1 MSGETAEQTR
11 SGRRSVSLS
20 LGSLYLDPNNY
31 RFLDHPDYRRVPPER
46 VFDAD
51 VQRRTTGFV
60 LGRHQENV
68 RDLVASIKA
77 NGWLDIDP
85 ILVESRD
92 KGRFLVVEGNRR
104 VATLK
109 HLQRRYEEDAVDLGK
124 LDAST
129 FSRLPVVLYRN
140 ASERDHLVMMGLH
153 HISGK
158 RRWPAINRARAM
170 ERLLSHFGG
179 DADAVCEALGVSKRE
194 LNLSIRTL
202 ALVKAYKESDYG
214 DQLQSEQYN
223 LFREVLKSEAMRTWL
238 GWDPAALAASR
249 QSNLNR
255 LFSWMS
261 REAESDDGEEDGRDA
276 GIGALSDPV
285 ITTGGQVREL
295 AKIIEDPEAVR
306 SLDETRS
313 LQEATLSS
321 DLLVKSEIEAAFKSC
336 EGGIQKLDRRIGEL
350 APGELD
356 RVEQLIGRLQ
366 GMMLARK
373 NVGFGCGINHGYG
386 HGIGAGFEESEGSGA
401 GEGSGGVRPPPAA
414 VVHRLP
420 WQPFNEI
427 TQSQFSSIRIESYRG
442 IDGLVLDAPGRINL
456 IVGVNNAGKTS
467 LLEAIYLLAHQND
480 ERALLDTILWR
491 GRIEG
496 EPPPMWL
503 VEQLPRAA
511 RVSGSFDQ
519 VPENGTS
526 VELKVDSEPG
536 PDVEDQTSFLSKLAI
551 ESSYERRIQST
562 DVVFFADR
570 PRRTRF
576 QGRRWLCRSAF
587 TSPFSANRPET
598 LARCN
603 KESLEAGTKQRIID
617 FIRDH
622 VDSGLRN
629 IELADRY
636 NRFLV
641 SHRDFRRALDLAA
654 FGEGVR
660 RVFETGL
667 LFAGVGGGVL
677 LVDEFENAIHTELLM
692 DFTRL
697 VQDLAAELN
706 VQVFLSTHSK
716 EAIDAFVLNE
726 CRTDDIVGYAISR
739 TGNGA
744 TARRYEGSRLKSLH
758 DAVDFDLRG
767 VR

>member
-1 MSGETAEQTR
+1 MSGETAEQMR

-20 LGSLYLDPNNY
+20 RLYLDPNNY
-31 RFLDHPDYRRVPPER
+31 RFVDHSDYRHVPTER
-46 VFDAD
+46 VFDAV

-60 LGRHQENV
+60 LGHQQDNV
-68 RDLVASIKA
+68 RDLIASIKV
-77 NGWLDIDP
+77 NGWLEIDS

-109 HLQRRYEEDAVDLGK
+109 YLQRRYEEDAIDLGK

-129 FSRLPVVLYRN
+129 FSKLPVVLYQD
-140 ASERDHLVMMGLH
+140 ASERKHLVMMGLH

-170 ERLLSHFGG
+170 AQLLSHFHG

-194 LNLSIRTL
+194 FNLSVRTL
-202 ALVKAYKESDYG
+202 ALVKAYKDSDYG
-214 DQLQSEQYN
+214 DQLRSEQYN

-238 GWDPAALAASR
+238 GWDHTALAASN

-255 LFSWMS
+255 MFSWMS
-261 REAESDDGEEDGRDA
+261 REAESDDGEEDGQDVD
-276 GIGALSDPV
+276 IGSMSDPV
-285 ITTGGQVREL
+285 ITTGGHVREL
-295 AKIIEDPEAVR
+295 GKIIEDPEAVK

-313 LQEATLSS
+313 LQQATLSS
-321 DLLVKSEIEAAFKSC
+321 DLLVRSEIDGAFKSC
-336 EGGIQKLDRRIGEL
+336 EGGIQKLNRRIGEL
-350 APGELD
+350 EISELD

-373 NVGFGCGINHGYG
+373 RQPPATG
-386 HGIGAGFEESEGSGA
+386 H
-401 GEGSGGVRPPPAA
+401 RPP
-414 VVHRLP
+414 
-420 WQPFNEI
+420 WEPFNEI
-427 TQSQFSSIRIESYRG
+427 TQSQFSSIWIESYRG

-480 ERALLDTILWR
+480 ERALLDAIRWR
-491 GRIEG
+491 GRVEG
-496 EPPPMWL
+496 EPPPLWL

-511 RVSGSFDQ
+511 HISGSFDQ
-519 VPENGTS
+519 VPDNMTS
-526 VELKVDSEPG
+526 VEFEVDTEPE
-536 PDVEDQTSFLSKLAI
+536 PDVEDQTSFLSKLTI
-551 ESSYERRIQST
+551 ESSYERRVQGT
-562 DVVFFADR
+562 NVVFFNDR

-576 QGRRWLCRSAF
+576 QGQHWLCRSAF
-587 TSPFSANRPET
+587 TSPFSANHPET

-603 KESLEAGTKQRIID
+603 KESLKAGTKQQIID
-617 FIRDH
+617 FIRER
-622 VDSGLRN
+622 VDPGLRN

-641 SHRDFRRALDLAA
+641 SHDDFDSAPDLAA

-660 RVFETGL
+660 RVFDIGL
-667 LFAGVGGGVL
+667 LCAGVRGGVL

-692 DFTRL
+692 EFTRL
-697 VQDLAAELN
+697 VQDLAVELN

-716 EAIDAFVLNE
+716 EAIDAFVLNGY
-726 CRTDDIVGYAISR
+726 RIDDVVGYAISR
-739 TGNGA
+739 TGDGV
-744 TARRYEGSRLKSLH
+744 TARRYDGSRLQSLH

-767 VR
+767 LR

>member
-1 MSGETAEQTR
+1 MSDEFAEQVRT
-11 SGRRSVSLS
+11 GRRSVSL
-20 LGSLYLDPNNY
+20 GRLYLDPNNY
-31 RFLDHPDYRRVPPER
+31 RFVDHPDYRHVPPER
-46 VFDAD
+46 VFDAV

-68 RDLVASIKA
+68 RDLIASIKA

-92 KGRFLVVEGNRR
+92 KGRFLVIEGNRR

-109 HLQRRYEEDAVDLGK
+109 YLERRYEEDAIDLGK
-124 LDAST
+124 LEAGT
-129 FSRLPVVLYRN
+129 FSRLPVVLYQD

-170 ERLLSHFGG
+170 ERLLPHFHG

-194 LNLSIRTL
+194 FNLSVRTL
-202 ALVKAYKESDYG
+202 ALVNAYKDSDYG
-214 DQLQSEQYN
+214 DQMQSEQYS
-223 LFREVLKSEAMRTWL
+223 LFREVLNSEAMRIWI
-238 GWDPAALAASR
+238 GWDHTTMEASH

-261 REAESDDGEEDGRDA
+261 REAESEGGEEDDQDVD
-276 GIGALSDPV
+276 IGSTSEPV
-285 ITTGGQVREL
+285 ITTAGQVREL
-295 AKIIEDPEAVR
+295 AKIIADPEAVK

-321 DLLVKSEIEAAFKSC
+321 DLIVRSEIDGAFKSC
-336 EGGIQKLDRRIGEL
+336 ERGIQKLDRRIGEL
-350 APGELD
+350 ASGELD
-356 RVEQLIGRLQ
+356 RVERLIGKLQ
-366 GMMLARK
+366 GMMLAGKRQ
-373 NVGFGCGINHGYG
+373 
-386 HGIGAGFEESEGSGA
+386 
-401 GEGSGGVRPPPAA
+401 PPTTG
-414 VVHRLP
+414 HRLP

-427 TQSQFSSIRIESYRG
+427 TQSRFSSIRIERYRG

-480 ERALLDTILWR
+480 ERALLDTIRWR
-491 GRIEG
+491 GRVEG
-496 EPPPMWL
+496 EPPALWL
-503 VEQLPRAA
+503 VEQLPRTAHI
-511 RVSGSFDQ
+511 SGTFDQ
-519 VPENGTS
+519 VPHNMTS
-526 VELKVDSEPG
+526 VEFEVDTEPE
-536 PDVEDQTSFLSKLAI
+536 PDIEDQTSFLSKFAI
-551 ESSYERRIQST
+551 ESSYEKRMQST
-562 DVVFFADR
+562 DIVFFDDR

-576 QGRRWLCRSAF
+576 QGQHWLCRSAF
-587 TSPFSANRPET
+587 TSPFSANHPET

-603 KESLEAGTKQRIID
+603 KESLKAGTKRRIID
-617 FIRDH
+617 FIRKR
-622 VDSGLRN
+622 VDSRLRN

-641 SHRDFRRALDLAA
+641 SHDDFDRAPDLAA

-660 RVFETGL
+660 RVFEIGL
-667 LFAGVGGGVL
+667 LCAGVRGGVL
-677 LVDEFENAIHTELLM
+677 LVDEFENAVHTELLM
-692 DFTRL
+692 EFTRL
-697 VQDLAAELN
+697 VQDLAVELD

-716 EAIDAFVLNE
+716 EAIDAFVLNGY
-726 CRTDDIVGYAISR
+726 RTDDVVGYAISR
-739 TGNGA
+739 AGA
-744 TARRYEGSRLKSLH
+744 DASVTARRYDGSRLRSLH

>member
-1 MSGETAEQTR
+1 MSDETAEQMR
-11 SGRRSVSLS
+11 SGRRSVPLS
-20 LGSLYLDPNNY
+20 RLHLDPNNY
-31 RFLDHPDYRRVPPER
+31 RFVDHPDYRFIPPER
-46 VFDAD
+46 AFDAD

-68 RDLVASIKA
+68 RDLIASIRA

-85 ILVESRD
+85 ILVEAKN
-92 KGRFLVVEGNRR
+92 KGRYLVVEGNRR

-109 HLQRRYEEDAVDLGK
+109 YLERRYEEDAIDLGM

-129 FSRLPVVLYRN
+129 FSKLPVVLYQD

-170 ERLLSHFGG
+170 EQLLPHFHG

-194 LNLSIRTL
+194 FNLSVRTL
-202 ALVKAYKESDYG
+202 ALVNAYEESDYG

-223 LFREVLKSEAMRTWL
+223 LFREVLKSEPMRAWL
-238 GWDPAALAASR
+238 GWDHTALAASN

-261 REAESDDGEEDGRDA
+261 REAESDDGEEDGQDIDLA
-276 GIGALSDPV
+276 TTSDPV
-285 ITTGGQVREL
+285 ISTGGHVREL
-295 AKIIEDPEAVR
+295 AKIIEDPKAVKR
-306 SLDETRS
+306 LDETRS

-321 DLLVKSEIEAAFKSC
+321 DLLVRSEIDGAFKSC
-336 EGGIQKLDRRIGEL
+336 EGGVQKLDRRIGEL
-350 APGELD
+350 ASSELD

-373 NVGFGCGINHGYG
+373 
-386 HGIGAGFEESEGSGA
+386 
-401 GEGSGGVRPPPAA
+401 RQPPATG
-414 VVHRLP
+414 HRLP

-427 TQSQFSSIRIESYRG
+427 TQSQFSSIRIGHYRG
-442 IDGLVLDAPGRINL
+442 IDGLVLEAPGRINL

-480 ERALLDTILWR
+480 ERALLDAIRWR
-491 GRIEG
+491 GRVED
-496 EPPPMWL
+496 EPPPLWL
-503 VEQLPRAA
+503 VEQLPRTAHI
-511 RVSGSFDQ
+511 SGYFDQ
-519 VPENGTS
+519 VPDNATS
-526 VELKVDSEPG
+526 VEFEVDTEPD
-536 PDVEDQTSFLSKLAI
+536 PDVEDQTSFLSKLAV
-551 ESSYERRIQST
+551 ESSYERRVQST
-562 DVVFFADR
+562 DVVFFDDR

-576 QGRRWLCRSAF
+576 QGQHWLCRSAF
-587 TSPFSANRPET
+587 TSPFSANHPET

-603 KESLEAGTKQRIID
+603 KESLEAGTKRQIID
-617 FIRDH
+617 FIRER
-622 VDSGLRN
+622 VDPGLRN

-641 SHRDFRRALDLAA
+641 SHDDFERAPDLAV

-660 RVFETGL
+660 RVFEIGL
-667 LFAGVGGGVL
+667 LCAGVRGGVL

-692 DFTRL
+692 EFTRL
-697 VQDLAAELN
+697 VQDLAVELN

-716 EAIDAFVLNE
+716 EAIDAFVLNGY
-726 CRTDDIVGYAISR
+726 RTDDVVGYALSR
-739 TGNGA
+739 TDDDVK
-744 TARRYEGSRLKSLH
+744 ARRYDGKRLHKLH